1 MKVLFITANR
11 IGDAILSTGLLRHIV
26 AAYPGARITVACGP
40 LCTDLFA
47 AVPGLD
53 AVISMP
59 KQSWNRHWWTLWRRC
74 APHYWDIVVDLRDS
88 VVSRLLWR
96 GKIYTYRPQSDTHKI
111 RLNAAIMALDP
122 PPAPQIWLTAAA
134 QAAAAALLPGTGP
147 ILALGPSANWP
158 AKQWPAA
165 HFAALTA
172 MLLADPAF
180 RDGRVLVLAAAHE
193 REQIAPVL
201 HAIPDGQRVELIG
214 GSLALGAACLQRAR
228 LYIGNDSGLM
238 HLAAAVGTP
247 TLGLFGPGNEKVYG
261 PWGKHA
267 AVVRTPETA
276 AELLHRLPGPGQP
289 IASLMASLKPT
300 IVRNAALDLLKNCQ

>member
-111 RLNAAIMALDP
+111 RVNAAIMALDP
-122 PPAPQIWLTAAA
+122 PPAR
-134 QAAAAALLPGTGP
+134 
-147 ILALGPSANWP
+147 PSA
-158 AKQWPAA
+158 AISSS
-165 HFAALTA
+165 
-172 MLLADPAF
+172 
-180 RDGRVLVLAAAHE
+180 RLVLRRSHPCNPPASAAMPINCAN
-193 REQIAPVL
+193 RYGA
-201 HAIPDGQRVELIG
+201 R
-214 GSLALGAACLQRAR
+214 SGAASIRPGAR
-228 LYIGNDSGLM
+228 SRS
-238 HLAAAVGTP
+238 AAP
-247 TLGLFGPGNEKVYG
+247 
-261 PWGKHA
+261 
-267 AVVRTPETA
+267 
-276 AELLHRLPGPGQP
+276 
-289 IASLMASLKPT
+289 S
-300 IVRNAALDLLKNCQ
+300 